1 MDTKRNGQKDI
12 TTASQDTQSLQV
24 FGTFVSKKSDRL
36 ATALYLV
43 TSFLSDN
50 EPLKNRL
57 RTLSLDL
64 VKGAFNVR
72 YGSTTPERTVLETLI
87 ANIGETLALLEV
99 AFMAGNISEM
109 NFIILKRE
117 YGSLRDKLEV
127 KKLTRESR
135 TDTILGDD
143 FFGERFSDFF
153 KGHSKEQQTVL
164 VSDTKIVPSQK
175 VRSDVQKSEIK
186 KETEVLVKDISRTEK
201 VAPSK
206 KEIIKTPSVN
216 IPREDSL
223 DRQIRRT
230 RILKLIKDKR
240 EVTIKDIS
248 NDFPDVSEKTIQR
261 ELVALT
267 FEGVLLK
274 SGDRRWS
281 RYSIKK

>member
-1 MDTKRNGQKDI
+1 MDTKRNGQKGI
-12 TTASQDTQSLQV
+12 TTASQDSQSLQV
-24 FGTFVSKKSDRL
+24 FGVFVSKKSDRL

-72 YGSTTPERTVLETLI
+72 YGSTTPERIVLETLI

-99 AFMAGNISEM
+99 AFMAGDISEM

-117 YGSLRDKLEV
+117 YGLLRDRLEV

-135 TDTILGDD
+135 TDTILGED

-153 KGHSKEQQTVL
+153 KGHTKEQQSVS
-164 VSDTKIVPSQK
+164 VSDIKITSSPK
-175 VRSDVQKSEIK
+175 VKNVVQKSEIK
-186 KETEVLVKDISRTEK
+186 NEVNIPVKDISRTEK
-201 VAPSK
+201 VTPIK
-206 KEIIKTPSVN
+206 REITRTPSVN
-216 IPREDSL
+216 IPREDSF
-223 DRQIRRT
+223 DKQIRRT

-248 NDFPDVSEKTIQR
+248 ADFPGVSEKTIQR